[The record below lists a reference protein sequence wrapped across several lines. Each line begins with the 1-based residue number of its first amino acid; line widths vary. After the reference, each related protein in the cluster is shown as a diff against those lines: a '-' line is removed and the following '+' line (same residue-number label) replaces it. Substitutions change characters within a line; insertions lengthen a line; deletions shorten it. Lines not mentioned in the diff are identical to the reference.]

1 MMNEQNNQE
10 LSTNSQ
16 ASETNPQTKDDRL
29 DYMNQKPH
37 YNRKELTILGVVL
50 VAVLAFIIGGTCFV
64 ASNAHEA
71 FMQSDFGQSI
81 IGDASKIQ
89 EEVIQEA
96 APDSRPFSE
105 ELVVNNPDKENADD
119 DYPEYTK
126 ESIALAL
133 YYTPLSDRRVV
144 TTSADEEHAGHYI
157 LQPNTSYAIC
167 WDASPLYRNNE
178 GKVDADITISSD
190 FLIGGGI
197 DGEGVIT
204 VSIRDCHRHIDY
216 VGELHIASD
225 YDNLG
230 IEFCADQCR
239 KYGYGHRPQIDD
251 KEFTVCFYTSGEYV
265 EQVTDGT
272 YSVEGHYGF
281 NYGTDGNALLNYVVT
296 RRPVVK
302 PVPEPSAT
310 PMPDGGI
317 RPTPMPQ
324 PEIDYESRPAVDPV
338 PGVKYE
344 DDGED
349 NGCN

>member
-1 MMNEQNNQE
+1 M
-10 LSTNSQ
+10 
-16 ASETNPQTKDDRL
+16 
-29 DYMNQKPH
+29 
-37 YNRKELTILGVVL
+37 
-50 VAVLAFIIGGTCFV
+50 
-64 ASNAHEA
+64 
-71 FMQSDFGQSI
+71 
-81 IGDASKIQ
+81 
-89 EEVIQEA
+89 
-96 APDSRPFSE
+96 
-105 ELVVNNPDKENADD
+105 
-119 DYPEYTK
+119 
-126 ESIALAL
+126 
-133 YYTPLSDRRVV
+133 

-204 VSIRDCHRHIDY
+204 VSIRDYHRHIDY

-281 NYGTDGNALLNYVVT
+281 TYGTDGNALLNDVVT

>member
-10 LSTNSQ
+10 LSTNPQ
-16 ASETNPQTKDDRL
+16 ASETNPQTKDNRL

-50 VAVLAFIIGGTCFV
+50 VVVLAFIIGGACFV
-64 ASNAHEA
+64 ISNAHEA
-71 FMQSDFGQSI
+71 FMQSDF
-81 IGDASKIQ
+81 
-89 EEVIQEA
+89 
-96 APDSRPFSE
+96 
-105 ELVVNNPDKENADD
+105 VVNNPDKENADD

-178 GKVDADITISSD
+178 GKVDANITISSD
-190 FLIGGGI
+190 FLVEGGI

-204 VSIRDCHRHIDY
+204 VSIRDYHHHIDY
-216 VGELHIASD
+216 VGELHIASG

-230 IEFCADQCR
+230 IEFCADQCC
-239 KYGYGHRPQIDD
+239 KYSYGYRPQIDD

-281 NYGTDGNALLNYVVT
+281 TYGTDGNALLNDAVT
-296 RRPVVK
+296 RQPVVK
-302 PVPEPSAT
+302 PVPKSSAT

-324 PEIDYESRPAVDPV
+324 PEIDYESRPAVDPD

-344 DDGED
+344 DNGED